1 MRILAAYDGT
11 LNAKDVL
18 RYGLYRIKTT
28 GGELKVLQMLDSD
41 FVKDFEGFETYDA
54 LRSEASRHLD
64 DARRVIAESGKGQRV
79 ELLSCECGLEHELIT
94 YAQEGRFDLILVPE
108 KFAGIARQS
117 LSKVSVVPRDFSTFK
132 VLLVDDE
139 AAFAN
144 ALSQRLT
151 LKNFRT
157 EVATR
162 GEQALEFVGQETPDI
177 VLLDLRMPGMD
188 GLDVL
193 KNIKASHPEVQVI
206 ILSGQETAGDRA
218 EAIRYGAF
226 DFVSKPADIDL
237 LAGKIKEAYWSKIER
252 PAVDFLSDTKEK
264 E

>member
-18 RYGLYRIKTT
+18 RYGLYRIRKS
-28 GGELKVLQMLDSD
+28 GGELKVLHMLDSEIL
-41 FVKDFEGFETYDA
+41 KDFEEFEA
-54 LRSEASRHLD
+54 CASLMNEA
-64 DARRVIAESGKGQRV
+64 ARNLEEARKIVDESGKGRQV
-79 ELLSCECGLEHELIT
+79 EFISCKCGLAHELMS
-94 YAQEGRFDLILVPE
+94 YAEEGRFDLILVPQ
-108 KFAGIARQS
+108 KFAGVARSS
-117 LSKVSVVPRDFSTFK
+117 LSRVSIVPRDYSTFK

-139 AAFAN
+139 SAFAS
-144 ALSQRLT
+144 ALSQRLN

-157 EVATR
+157 EVVTR
-162 GEQALEFVGQETPDI
+162 GEQAIEYVEREMPDI

-206 ILSGQETAGDRA
+206 ILSGHETAGDRE

-237 LAGKIKEAYWSKIER
+237 LTGKIKEAYWTKIER
-252 PAVDFLSDTKEK
+252 PAADFLADP
-264 E
+264 